1 MYFAAS
7 IIRDVSTSVAAL
19 YLLVENILENF
30 SFFAQIFLLATI
42 YYLVRYCYRGS
53 NVKPYSKAV
62 KWIHSIICV
71 ILLGLWIAAL
81 YFSITFEVHFILEDQ
96 SSRKLLKALNIEKK
110 IAVAYSA
117 LFLCASVEVL
127 IWAVTISLSL
137 REQGNND
144 MVGDLAA
151 LILHTLITIRLEF
164 C

>member
-1 MYFAAS
+1 M
-7 IIRDVSTSVAAL
+7 STSVAAI
-19 YLLVENILENF
+19 YLLIENILENF
-30 SFFAQIFLLATI
+30 AFFAQIFLLATI

-53 NVKPYSKAV
+53 NVKPYSKVV

-81 YFSITFEVHFILEDQ
+81 YFSITLEVHVILEDQ

-110 IAVAYSA
+110 IAVAYGA
-117 LFLCASVEVL
+117 LFLYASVEVL

-137 REQGNND
+137 REQGNHD
-144 MVGDLAA
+144 TVDDLAA
-151 LILHTLITIRLEF
+151 LILHTLITTRLES